1 MASFIFHIMYILVD
15 VFIFYILQEINI
27 GGKRFMDKT
36 YSEKIVELKNIIQEC
51 EEKTFNGFS
60 DSPNSCL
67 LRKISY
73 ELEVLILQNEMN
85 MHKQK
90 ESSKPSKH

>member
-1 MASFIFHIMYILVD
+1 MYIMMD
-15 VFIFYILQEINI
+15 VFIFYISQEINI
-27 GGKRFMDKT
+27 GGKRFMDKKHN
-36 YSEKIVELKNIIQEC
+36 EKIIELKNKIQEC
-51 EEKTFNGFS
+51 EEKTFSGVS
-60 DSPNSCL
+60 DSLNSCL

-90 ESSKPSKH
+90 ESSKPPKH